1 MGKLTAREVSAIKPL
16 EIDARYSDG
25 NGLSLL
31 VKSNGS
37 KLWQIRYID
46 RITNKQTT
54 MSLGAFP
61 MVSLSESR

>member
-37 KLWQIRYID
+37 KLWQ
-46 RITNKQTT
+46 
-54 MSLGAFP
+54 ML
-61 MVSLSESR
+61 